1 MAKGLLDLENFDYN
15 TMIDKTLGTTN
26 QPFRQYIQDPNFG
39 SSLNVDTGIGGIDG
53 YLNSLYKGK
62 SIPQKIMATLTGAKT
77 ARQAGINQGTTNLFN
92 QQKFNENSLNLNKLT
107 QDISLNQYKLS
118 DAPMK
123 SKKLAYETGTAG
135 TTFRLGSLREKGIE
149 SKFRKLEEGG
159 DLDLLQQYVVDP
171 KAFDADQRK
180 SDPRFRELSK
190 LSVAEEN
197 VAKSLGMNLKDPT
210 KNSEFQN
217 NAFLDLINT
226 PSDEVVATHNATEQ
240 RERLKDANY
249 IPKEQKTLSQKLGV
263 YTKQQKD
270 GSNKTLS
277 EQGKQTG
284 LNNSPYRSR
293 TFAPE
298 EGYPSVKVNG
308 KEIGGYVDY
317 YGDKYTPEQWDKLGK
332 QQQKALD
339 PRLNADN
346 VNKKMTAFETNGNDT
361 GRAASYMMDTVSR
374 SNKVIRRLMAN
385 PEAIKDMQSASGRFM
400 INLKAGKY
408 GFQTDGQ
415 DAHNLLLLIQNKE
428 FIKQIQEMR
437 NNNSTGGAVGNVSD
451 REVQMFISAAAALQ
465 NTSSPDAL
473 YNEMLLL
480 HRMGE
485 DMVKKQSNKY
495 LMNFGEEYY
504 NNYDLG
510 GSLKDAN
517 VGHIFPDTLKE
528 ALQKQR
534 SETMNMDIG
543 LGENLPAQSLFT
555 ATEIFEKE

>member
-1 MAKGLLDLENFDYN
+1 MADSLLDFDYN
-15 TMIDKTLGTTN
+15 TMIDKALGTTN
-26 QPFRQYIQDPNFG
+26 QPFKGLINDPNYQ
-39 SSLNVDTGIGGIDG
+39 SSLNVNTLLGLGQG
-53 YLNSLYKGK
+53 YFDYLYKDKTTGK
-62 SIPQKIMATLTGAKT
+62 KVISSLTGAKAGRT
-77 ARQAGINQGTTNLFN
+77 KGINDAVTNLFN
-92 QQKFNENSLNLNKLT
+92 QQKFNKNSLDLNKLQ
-107 QDISLNQYKLS
+107 QDIMLNQYKLS
-118 DAPMK
+118 DAPIK
-123 SKKLAYETGTAG
+123 SKKLAYETGAAG
-135 TTFRLGSLREKGIE
+135 TTFRLGTLREKAIE
-149 SKFRKLEEGG
+149 SKFRELEERG
-159 DLDLLQQYVVDP
+159 DLDLLQQYAVDP

-180 SDPRFRELSK
+180 SDPRFRELTK

-197 VAKSLGMNLKDPT
+197 VAKALGMDIKDPT

-226 PSDEVVATHNATEQ
+226 PSDEVVATHNASEQ
-240 RERLKDANY
+240 SKRLEDANY
-249 IPKEQKTLSQKLGV
+249 IPKEQKTLSQKLGM

-293 TFAPE
+293 TFPPE
-298 EGYPSVKVNG
+298 EGYPAVKVNG

-346 VNKKMTAFETNGNDT
+346 VMLKMKDFEKNGNDS
-361 GRAASYMMDTVSR
+361 GKAAAYMMDTVAR

-385 PEAIKDMQSASGRFM
+385 PEAVKDMQSGMGRLM
-400 INLKAGKY
+400 INVKAGKY

-415 DAHNLLLLIQNKE
+415 DAANLLSLIQNKE

-451 REVQMFISAAAALQ
+451 REVQMFINAAAALQ
-465 NTSSPDAL
+465 NTSSPQAL
-473 YNEMLLL
+473 YKEMLLL

-485 DMVKKQSNKY
+485 DMVTKQSEKY

-510 GSLKDAN
+510 GSLQDAN
-517 VGHIFPDTLKE
+517 VGHIFPATFKE

-534 SETMNMDIG
+534 SEIMNMDIG
-543 LGENLPAQSLFT
+543 LGNNLPAQSSFT
-555 ATEIFEKE
+555 ATEIFE

>member
-1 MAKGLLDLENFDYN
+1 MAKGLLDLENFDYD
-15 TMIDKTLGTTN
+15 TMIDKALGTTN

-92 QQKFNENSLNLNKLT
+92 QQKFNKNSLDLNKLT
-107 QDISLNQYKLS
+107 QDIRLNQYKLS

-149 SKFRKLEEGG
+149 SKFRKLEEEG

-217 NAFLDLINT
+217 KAFLDLINT

-298 EGYPSVKVNG
+298 EGYPAVKVNG

-317 YGDKYTPEQWDKLGK
+317 YGDKHTPEQWGKLGK

-339 PRLNADN
+339 PRLNRDT
-346 VNKKMTAFETNGNDT
+346 VTSKMKDFEKNGNDT

>member
-1 MAKGLLDLENFDYN
+1 MAKGLLDLENFDYD
-15 TMIDKTLGTTN
+15 TMIDKALGTTN

-39 SSLNVDTGIGGIDG
+39 SSLNIDTGIGGIDA
-53 YLNSLYKGK
+53 YLNTLYKGK
-62 SIPQKIMATLTGAKT
+62 SIPQKVMATLTGAKT

-92 QQKFNENSLNLNKLT
+92 QQKFNKNSLDLNKLT
-107 QDISLNQYKLS
+107 QDIMLNQYKLS
-118 DAPMK
+118 DAPMQ

-149 SKFRKLEEGG
+149 SKFRQLEKNG
-159 DLDLLQQYVVDP
+159 DVDLLQQYVVDP

-226 PSDEVVATHNATEQ
+226 PSDEVVATHNASEQ
-240 RERLKDANY
+240 RERLKDGNY

-298 EGYPSVKVNG
+298 EGYPAVKVNG

-339 PRLNADN
+339 PRLNSDN
-346 VNKKMTAFETNGNDT
+346 VNKKMTAFAYVEDT
-361 GRAASYMMDTVSR
+361 QVLPSKS
-374 SNKVIRRLMAN
+374 
-385 PEAIKDMQSASGRFM
+385 
-400 INLKAGKY
+400 
-408 GFQTDGQ
+408 QTL
-415 DAHNLLLLIQNKE
+415 H
-428 FIKQIQEMR
+428 
-437 NNNSTGGAVGNVSD
+437 GGAG
-451 REVQMFISAAAALQ
+451 
-465 NTSSPDAL
+465 T
-473 YNEMLLL
+473 
-480 HRMGE
+480 G
-485 DMVKKQSNKY
+485 
-495 LMNFGEEYY
+495 
-504 NNYDLG
+504 
-510 GSLKDAN
+510 
-517 VGHIFPDTLKE
+517 
-528 ALQKQR
+528 
-534 SETMNMDIG
+534 
-543 LGENLPAQSLFT
+543 LFT
-555 ATEIFEKE
+555 TSCTPSMVSGAETGLFTTSCAPSGTAMATGDLVELFTTSC